1 MDINLIKVLR
11 GVSAAVPLVLIL
23 FSVSGCMQDRLEM
36 EKKILGH
43 DASFQ
48 STLKKRDLLN
58 TELDSLKA
66 AFVKVS
72 MSIDAQ
78 IAILRDKKARARR
91 EYDASSEKIKL
102 QFQPEI
108 RKVERDVQDAER
120 RYELKNVEMREVER
134 DMNEVN
140 YLMKKKDK
148 LILTEEETKTW
159 TTRFK
164 ELTEKKETIS
174 AELAKIRE
182 EMQIEK
188 MKLKVM
194 RLK

>member
-1 MDINLIKVLR
+1 MDRKFSKLLR
-11 GVSAAVPLVLIL
+11 ASASASLALAL
-23 FSVSGCMQDRLEM
+23 LSVSGCAQDRVET
-36 EKKILGH
+36 EKKILSY

-48 STLKKRDLLN
+48 TTLKKRDLLD
-58 TELDSLKA
+58 TELLSLRA
-66 AFVKVS
+66 AFAKVC

-78 IAILRDKKARARR
+78 IAILRDKKARAKR
-91 EYDASSEKIKL
+91 EYDASAEKIKL

-108 RKVERDVQDAER
+108 RKVERDVQDAEK
-120 RYELKNVEMREVER
+120 RYELKSVEMREVER

-140 YLMKKKDK
+140 YLVKKKDK
-148 LILTEEETKTW
+148 LVLTEEESKTW
-159 TTRFK
+159 NSRLA
-164 ELTEKKETIS
+164 ELIEKKAAI
-174 AELAKIRE
+174 AGDLAKIKE